1 MTKIVSTIF
10 ATLMAFLVAPMA
22 QAALY
27 TSDFGTVIPELSDHD
42 DEFSGPFLFGGGQ
55 TINFFGSAYDGVF
68 VSTNGYVTFGAG
80 HTTFATEAI
89 DTQTVGPMI
98 AGLFTDLDTRFD
110 PASNIYVKSSTPG
123 ELVVTYEMVAHSG
136 DQTLRSN
143 FQLLIRSDQKAIP
156 AGEGQ
161 LGFFYGEISDTSEV
175 AAGFGDGLAD
185 VNPGEVSFASN
196 VPGTSLSDS
205 AARFYTLNGGGGPAA
220 PPPATIPEPSSLL
233 LLALGLAGVLYCRR
247 RRRA

>member
-1 MTKIVSTIF
+1 MKKLLNIVF
-10 ATLMAFLVAPMA
+10 AALIALLGAPMA
-22 QAALY
+22 QAGLY
-27 TSDFGTVIPELSDHD
+27 TTDFGTVITELSDHD

-55 TINFFGSAYDGVF
+55 TINFFGTSYNGLF
-68 VSTNGYVTFGAG
+68 VGTNGYVTFDAG

-89 DTQTVGPMI
+89 DTQTVGSMI

-110 PASNIYVKSSTPG
+110 PASNIYVNTSTTG
-123 ELVVTYEMVAHSG
+123 QLIVTYEMVAHSG

-143 FQLLIRSDQKAIP
+143 FQLLIRSDQKSIP

-161 LGFFYGEISDTSEV
+161 LGFFYGKISDTSLV
-175 AAGFGDGLAD
+175 AAGFGDGLAE

-196 VPGTSLSDS
+196 EPGTSLSDS
-205 AARFYTLNGGGGPAA
+205 APRFYTLNGGGGPAD
-220 PPPATIPEPSSLL
+220 PPPATVPEPSSLV
-233 LLALGLAGVLYCRR
+233 LLAIGIAGVLCSR